1 MDPDV
6 TLATFMASVNEAVAA
21 DDDVV
26 YVDRLEEAVEAATIL
41 FEWLAQSGFAPT
53 WSVFKSNWE
62 VEK

>member
-6 TLATFMASVNEAVAA
+6 TLATFMASVNEAVDA

-26 YVDRLEEAVEAATIL
+26 YVDRLEAATIL
-41 FEWLAQSGFAPT
+41 FEWLAQSGFAPQ